1 MACSK
6 SEQPATLHRQ
16 AATLRVKYFKGRYR
30 VPHGHI
36 GFHPPSRG
44 GQAPNGERC
53 VSLLENILR
62 DGYDPQ
68 EGGHAGLLVQE
79 VPGGRD
85 VQTFNDTAL
94 HGDPLMTP
102 SIEGIAAQYAS
113 LSHSHVNQVFK
124 SIWGAIEFG
133 RGGHR

>member
-1 MACSK
+1 MDTMACSK
-6 SEQPATLHRQ
+6 SEQATTLHRQ

-30 VPHGHI
+30 VSPGHI
-36 GFHPPSRG
+36 GFHRSNRG
-44 GQAPNGERC
+44 GQAPNGQRC
-53 VSLLENILR
+53 VKLLEDILR

-68 EGGHAGLLVQE
+68 EGDHAGLLVQE

-102 SIEGIAAQYAS
+102 IDRG
-113 LSHSHVNQVFK
+113 HC
-124 SIWGAIEFG
+124 GAIREF
-133 RGGHR
+133 